1 MKSVRTPVFA
11 ALTVVALAA
20 ASPASALLVVTSNQT
35 ANSLVT
41 SLLAGSS
48 GITFSNATL
57 AGDGVQNGT
66 FSGGNSTNLGIDT
79 GVVLSS
85 GLVSNLP
92 LSAPGADD
100 GANSDVGQPG
110 DALLDALVSDNTNDA
125 ASLDFDFVPNGD
137 FVTFSYVFGST
148 EYNYYVNS
156 QFNDVFAFFVNGTNF
171 AQIPGTST
179 PVSIN
184 NVNCG
189 QASGPTSQGS
199 PGNPPSS
206 HCDLFVNNRLADTT
220 VGANVQVNLGGFTQV
235 FSFVAPV
242 NPNVTNHMHLSIADT
257 SDSVLDSAVFIAGG
271 TLSVCG
277 GPNQPPCNGG
287 GGNSV
292 PEPGTLLL
300 LGAAGLAITGRKALR
315 WPNR

>member
-1 MKSVRTPVFA
+1 MKNVRTPIFA
-11 ALTVVALAA
+11 ALTLIALGA
-20 ASPASALLVVTSNQT
+20 ASPASALLVVTPDQT
-35 ANSLVT
+35 ADSLVT
-41 SLLAGSS
+41 SLLSGSS

-66 FSGGNSTNLGIDT
+66 FSGGTSTSLGIDT

-92 LSAPGADD
+92 LSAPGAADGADD
-100 GANSDVGQPG
+100 GVGQAG
-110 DALLDALVSDNTNDA
+110 DPLLDALISGNTNDA
-125 ASLDFDFVPNGD
+125 ASLDFDFVPSGD

-148 EYNYYVNS
+148 EYNQYVNT

-171 AQIPGTST
+171 ALVPGTST

-189 QASGPTSQGS
+189 QNIGPTSQGS

-206 HCDLFVNNRLADTT
+206 HCDLFINNRLADAS
-220 VGANVQVNLGGFTQV
+220 VGANVQVNLGGFTHV

-242 NPNVTNHMHLSIADT
+242 NANATNHMHLSIADT
-257 SDSVLDSAVFIAGG
+257 SDSALDSAVFIAGG

-287 GGNSV
+287 GGSV

-315 WPNR
+315 WPKR